1 MSTTYGGIIMSDTKY
16 CKLIMVTE
24 NNNNKYYEMQ
34 SDGTTISIKFG
45 RIQGGAQ
52 TTSKPHSHWDKIYK
66 SKIKKGYKDVT
77 PTAPTIIKS
86 KTSKKSHPFLDRMM
100 NYRNDRV
107 SSTYM
112 VSANDVTDSQKT
124 EAQNIITELTETK
137 IKTKKQ
143 QEKTNKLLLDLYTII
158 PRKMR
163 DTRDHLF
170 PSINDM
176 SLLIQTEQD
185 NLDSISSVVI
195 EANEIGIDITDKF
208 ENESNIK
215 YLVDQLTQRT
225 HKVHQIKCNKEDT
238 KFTNWMDNQDNKDT
252 KYLIHGTRCSS
263 VIPII
268 ETGLQIRP
276 SGNFHFAGKVYGN
289 GNYFSE
295 VVQKSLNYTGYD
307 KDKILLVYEV
317 HVGNPFIYEGWY
329 RAGKTSQ
336 ALEYDAL
343 KKNGYDSTYVKAGDG
358 LLNSEIIAYKEQQS
372 RLSGVIW
379 LH

>member
-1 MSTTYGGIIMSDTKY
+1 M
-16 CKLIMVTE
+16 
-24 NNNNKYYEMQ
+24 
-34 SDGTTISIKFG
+34 IKELDQDDFKVEYG
-45 RIQGGAQ
+45 RIQLTKQ
-52 TTSKPHSHWDKIYK
+52 IKIYPISSWDKIYK

-77 PTAPTIIKS
+77 PTAPATIKS
-86 KTSKKSHPFLDRMM
+86 ETSKKSHPFLDRMM
-100 NYRNDRV
+100 KYRDNRV

-112 VSANDVTDSQKT
+112 VSANDVTDTQKA
-124 EAQNIITELTETK
+124 EAQNIISELTETK

-158 PRKMR
+158 PRKMQ

-170 PSINDM
+170 PSITDM
-176 SLLIQTEQD
+176 SILLQTEQD
-185 NLDSISSVVI
+185 NLDSISSVAI
-195 EANEIGIDITDKF
+195 EATEIGIQITDKF
-208 ENESNIK
+208 ENISEIK
-215 YLVDQLTQRT
+215 YLVDQVSQKN
-225 HKVHQIKCNKEDT
+225 HNVHQIICDKENT
-238 KFTNWMDNQDNKDT
+238 KFSKWIENQDNKDT

-263 VIPII
+263 VIPIF

-276 SGNFHFAGKVYGN
+276 SGNFHFAGKIYGN

-317 HVGNPFIYEGWY
+317 HVGNPFVYEGWY
-329 RAGKTSQ
+329 RTGKTSQ
-336 ALEYDAL
+336 ILEYDEL
-343 KKNGYDSTYVKAGDG
+343 KKNGYDTTYVKAGDG